1 VVSGEIWLVIQGRER
16 SVMVNLVSSWLLRI
30 YSWMTGRVESA
41 IYVAVQHIQKL
52 LVKLDLG
59 FKLLILPT
67 T

>member
-16 SVMVNLVSSWLLRI
+16 SVIVNLVSSWLLRI

-59 FKLLILPT
+59 FKLLGPV
-67 T
+67 